1 MRSKALQKAGVDG
14 LCYLA
19 GSVLYALSVNVFS
32 APNQIAP
39 GGLTGLSTV
48 LNYLFHLPIGV
59 MVLVMNLPLLV
70 AAWFR
75 LGREFTLRTVVA
87 TVLSSVLMDVTAPFV
102 PAFHGDKILT
112 CLCGGVLAG
121 AGLGLIFLRGA
132 TTGGSEVA
140 ARLLERR
147 FSGVPVGQLI
157 LLVDGVVIAIAAL
170 VYRDLGSAL
179 YAALMIYVTTEVLD
193 ALVYGRRRGKM
204 MLIMSG
210 EPDRIAKEILT
221 QMGRG
226 VTILKATGAYT
237 GDDRRVLLCA
247 VSRSEV
253 YALRTLVTAID
264 PAAFVILT
272 SADEVH
278 GQGFTKE

>member
-1 MRSKALQKAGVDG
+1 MK
-14 LCYLA
+14 
-19 GSVLYALSVNVFS
+19 N
-32 APNQIAP
+32 
-39 GGLTGLSTV
+39 
-48 LNYLFHLPIGV
+48 
-59 MVLVMNLPLLV
+59 
-70 AAWFR
+70 
-75 LGREFTLRTVVA
+75 
-87 TVLSSVLMDVTAPFV
+87 
-102 PAFHGDKILT
+102 
-112 CLCGGVLAG
+112 
-121 AGLGLIFLRGA
+121 
-132 TTGGSEVA
+132 
-140 ARLLERR
+140 
-147 FSGVPVGQLI
+147 
-157 LLVDGVVIAIAAL
+157 
-170 VYRDLGSAL
+170 
-179 YAALMIYVTTEVLD
+179 AALMIYVTTEVLD

-210 EPDRIAKEILT
+210 EPDRIANEILT